1 MFKKIIKQDQSTK
14 KFRIILIV
22 VVGILTLFILGYF
35 NKTIIVQKIK
45 SIVPKNIVSIGKMI
59 LDSNL
64 NSKKIRNDY
73 NVKFLPE
80 TQFIALDFKKLKTN
94 INISNISGYADFLKV
109 KTKTF
114 YIDIYKN
121 ELFLFYKNGK
131 SFSANI
137 LNKNNSKLKL
147 NIVEHNLKN
156 IDVTDILIN
165 EDRIYLA
172 GSLKVNSK
180 CKKFTVYESSLK
192 KKILNFT
199 IIFQDLNC
207 YTSIQAG
214 KIQYYKK
221 DKSIFVSTA
230 ANILDYYY
238 NSETS
243 DDKPQS
249 DESLM
254 GKIIKINNDKSYE
267 IYSKGHRNII
277 GLLAFDDIVLAT
289 ENGPR
294 GGDEINL
301 IKKGKNYGWPI
312 ASYGEKY
319 LEFNKQELF
328 YKKSHEN
335 YGYEEPI
342 FSFIPSIGI
351 SEIIKIGNNFS
362 KYWQD
367 SFLVASLNS
376 NHIYRINFDK
386 DYNKIKFIEKI
397 FIGDRIR
404 DMKYHQG
411 TIFLSLENN
420 NQVGILKMKTN

>member
-192 KKILNFT
+192 KKILKF
-199 IIFQDLNC
+199 
-207 YTSIQAG
+207 
-214 KIQYYKK
+214 
-221 DKSIFVSTA
+221 
-230 ANILDYYY
+230 
-238 NSETS
+238 
-243 DDKPQS
+243 
-249 DESLM
+249 
-254 GKIIKINNDKSYE
+254 
-267 IYSKGHRNII
+267 
-277 GLLAFDDIVLAT
+277 
-289 ENGPR
+289 
-294 GGDEINL
+294 
-301 IKKGKNYGWPI
+301 
-312 ASYGEKY
+312 
-319 LEFNKQELF
+319 
-328 YKKSHEN
+328 
-335 YGYEEPI
+335 
-342 FSFIPSIGI
+342 
-351 SEIIKIGNNFS
+351 
-362 KYWQD
+362 
-367 SFLVASLNS
+367 
-376 NHIYRINFDK
+376 
-386 DYNKIKFIEKI
+386 FIESRK
-397 FIGDRIR
+397 
-404 DMKYHQG
+404 KKQ
-411 TIFLSLENN
+411 TLP
-420 NQVGILKMKTN
+420 